1 MFTIAAVILG
11 TLYFSLV
18 ILFLWG
24 TFKESGR
31 GKEKTQQ
38 PFVSIVIAA
47 KDEQGNIGRCLDSLL
62 AQNYP
67 GDKFDIFVV
76 DDCSEDCT
84 AEIVRTYAAR
94 FAKVHL
100 LQVKSPPENLP
111 GKQHALAVGIEG
123 SRGEIILTTDANCT
137 AFPEWISKTAALF
150 SPEVGLVAGFTLLEA
165 KGLFA
170 KLQCLDL
177 LYLLTIGWGATG
189 IGKPTSAFG
198 KNLGFRR
205 KAYEEV
211 GGYQRLG
218 FALNE
223 DLALLEAIHD
233 THRWRIRFIAEP
245 SQTTTASPAK
255 SFPEFFNQRK
265 RWTLAG
271 LKKIP
276 LFGRFVL
283 VTAFCSR
290 LLVITLVLLS
300 PLRGDYLRL
309 AAAVFLVTSLS
320 DFLILFRSIVRLKR
334 KDLLKYSPL
343 MFPFQL
349 FYQSIIGTSVLLGRK
364 QLCWKGR
371 TYDDHFM

>member
-11 TLYFSLV
+11 TLYFSLA

-24 TFKESGR
+24 TFRER
-31 GKEKTQQ
+31 REGKEKTQR

-47 KDEQGNIGRCLDSLL
+47 KDEQTNIGRCLDSLL

-67 GDKFDIFVV
+67 GDRFDIFVV

-94 FAKVHL
+94 FPKVHL
-100 LQVKSPPENLP
+100 LQVKSPPEDLP

-123 SRGEIILTTDANCT
+123 SGGEIILTTDANCT
-137 AFPEWISKTAALF
+137 ASPEWISKTVALF
-150 SPEVGLVAGFTLLEA
+150 SPEVGLVAGFTFLEA

-189 IGKPTSAFG
+189 IGKPTSAMA

-205 KAYEEV
+205 KTYEEV
-211 GGYQRLG
+211 GGYQGLE
-218 FALNE
+218 FALSE
-223 DLALLEAIHD
+223 DLALLEAICD
-233 THRWRIRFIAEP
+233 THRWRIRFIADP
-245 SQTTTASPAK
+245 AQTTTASPAK
-255 SFPEFFNQRK
+255 TFPEFLNQRK
-265 RWTLAG
+265 RWTLVG
-271 LKKIP
+271 LKRISR
-276 LFGRFVL
+276 FGQFVL

-290 LLVITLVLLS
+290 ILVITLLLLS
-300 PLRGDYLRL
+300 PLRRNYLGL

-349 FYQSIIGTSVLLGRK
+349 FYQSIVGTLVLLGRK
-364 QLCWKGR
+364 QICWKGR
-371 TYDDHFM
+371 KYDDHFM

>member
-11 TLYFSLV
+11 TLYFSLA

-24 TFKESGR
+24 TFKESRR

-47 KDEQGNIGRCLDSLL
+47 KDEQTNIGRCLDSLL
-62 AQNYP
+62 TQDYP

-76 DDCSEDCT
+76 DDCSEDRT

-94 FAKVHL
+94 LPKVHL
-100 LQVKSPPENLP
+100 LQVKLPSEDLP

-137 AFPEWISKTAALF
+137 IPSEWISKTAAFF
-150 SPEVGLVAGFTLLEA
+150 SPEVGLVAGFTILEA

-177 LYLLTIGWGATG
+177 LHLLTISWGATG
-189 IGKPTSAFG
+189 IGKPTSAMG

-205 KAYEEV
+205 RAYEEI
-211 GGYQRLG
+211 GGYQGLG
-218 FALNE
+218 VALSE
-223 DLALLEAIHD
+223 ELALLKAIHD
-233 THRWRIRFIAEP
+233 THLWRIRFIADP
-245 SQTTTASPAK
+245 SQTTTASPVK
-255 SFPEFFNQRK
+255 SFPEFLNQRK

-271 LKKIP
+271 LKRIS
-276 LFGRFVL
+276 LFGQFVL

-290 LLVITLVLLS
+290 ILVIILLLLS
-300 PLRGDYLRL
+300 PLRGNYLGL
-309 AAAVFLVTSLS
+309 AATVFLVISLS

-349 FYQSIIGTSVLLGRK
+349 FYQSIVGTLVLLGRR
-364 QLCWKGR
+364 QLYWRGR
-371 TYDDHFM
+371 KYKAPLV